1 MHTSATRICSPD
13 PEHISHIAA
22 RYKWS
27 EPSRRPVLSYPAGSC
42 CRALPI
48 HCPHHPISEL
58 PRSKHIPPSSLPAH
72 RSILAHDSYTSRA
85 HIRRDGGLRLAPA
98 SLPSHSTMLLHTL
111 CIKYP
116 WLPSWCCSQ
125 STSHQ
130 SASSR
135 RTGDTTP
142 CTCGSSS
149 PLLFGVAFIRHSFH
163 ASPQRPARRRR
174 PPPTPPAIGPMS
186 MA

>member
-1 MHTSATRICSPD
+1 MVMHTSATRICSPD

-22 RYKWS
+22 RYKRS

-111 CIKYP
+111 HKISVASVMVLLTEHLSSVCFQQTDGRHYTLHLRQFKPAALRSCIHSAQ
-116 WLPSWCCSQ
+116 LPRQ
-125 STSHQ
+125 PAEAGQEKETAANTS
-130 SASSR
+130 
-135 RTGDTTP
+135 
-142 CTCGSSS
+142 
-149 PLLFGVAFIRHSFH
+149 
-163 ASPQRPARRRR
+163 
-174 PPPTPPAIGPMS
+174 
-186 MA
+186 